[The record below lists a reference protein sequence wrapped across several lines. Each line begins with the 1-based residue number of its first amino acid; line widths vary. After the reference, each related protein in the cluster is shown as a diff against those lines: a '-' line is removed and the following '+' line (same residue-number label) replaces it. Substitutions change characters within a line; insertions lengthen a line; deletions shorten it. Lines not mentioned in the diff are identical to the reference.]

1 MRIPTSRVVSPGYL
15 PIPSRTFFRFL
26 PTTHL
31 SPRPRPPPPRISGFG
46 YLSDPIPDAEV
57 GYRLRC
63 RVHVSC
69 GARVN
74 STIYNRRWPPSE
86 YSIRRSFPPWPVR
99 NDSYALYR
107 GESLSLDKVSEELPG
122 IVVRYSEEDSFYLLL
137 RHDAAFYGSAMCV
150 DFTALR

>member
-1 MRIPTSRVVSPGYL
+1 MPRASRARSRVLEGERIRVANSLVARRKESRRRGLEPM
-15 PIPSRTFFRFL
+15 PPSRREATRWLKPRVYAHSDSARRFAGISSYLRAPFFASYQQRHTF
-26 PTTHL
+26 
-31 SPRPRPPPPRISGFG
+31 PRVPPLLPRISGFG

-86 YSIRRSFPPWPVR
+86 YSIRRSFPV
-99 NDSYALYR
+99 A
-107 GESLSLDKVSEELPG
+107 G
-122 IVVRYSEEDSFYLLL
+122 
-137 RHDAAFYGSAMCV
+137 
-150 DFTALR
+150 